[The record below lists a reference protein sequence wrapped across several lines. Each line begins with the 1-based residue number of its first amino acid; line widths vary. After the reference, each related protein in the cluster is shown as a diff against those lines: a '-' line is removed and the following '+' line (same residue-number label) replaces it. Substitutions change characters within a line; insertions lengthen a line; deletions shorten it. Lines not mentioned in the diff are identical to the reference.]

1 MLHTLLTKFN
11 PYQIREAL
19 YGSRLQRTCMFGSVI
34 HATNNKAGVEANVIM
49 LAWLIH
55 LETII
60 KGNETIFP
68 PHITK
73 C

>member
-1 MLHTLLTKFN
+1 MLYLRNLIPIKFMKH
-11 PYQIREAL
+11 YME
-19 YGSRLQRTCMFGSVI
+19 SRLQRTSIFGSVI
-34 HATNNKAGVEANVIM
+34 HASNNKAGVEANVIM

-68 PHITK
+68 SHITK